1 MMYFYTTRQIEFPCD
16 AQFYEMLFYQKSKS
30 NSKLMFEWLIVLFQF
45 VFQLLKKIMF
55 TKLLLNEEIDGG
67 GKCQ

>member
-1 MMYFYTTRQIEFPCD
+1 
-16 AQFYEMLFYQKSKS
+16 
-30 NSKLMFEWLIVLFQF
+30 MFEWLIVSFQV

-67 GKCQ
+67 GKCP